1 MSDSKSLFNI
11 QHMHVT
17 ELYKGLSFAPHR
29 HDNCQFYAVLE
40 GEVSYHCDEDNFIL
54 KDRDA
59 IIIAPGKL
67 RSLECLSASGR
78 AIISIFN
85 DEITLTENIRYMKM
99 DDYQYATADK
109 LANAIAGKIE
119 PSSIVEM
126 RFNYLAAEMFDID
139 FSAFSYLDDGS
150 YKACYVAEQL
160 MMSNLETPLKLDDIA
175 RLVGISRAGLER
187 AFQKHFNVS
196 VMRKYRI
203 LRINAARKMLE
214 KGLSISEAAYLTG
227 FSSPQHFATVFKN
240 ETNVTPSSI

>member
-1 MSDSKSLFNI
+1 MLF
-11 QHMHVT
+11 
-17 ELYKGLSFAPHR
+17 
-29 HDNCQFYAVLE
+29 
-40 GEVSYHCDEDNFIL
+40 
-54 KDRDA
+54 
-59 IIIAPGKL
+59 
-67 RSLECLSASGR
+67 RS
-78 AIISIFN
+78 
-85 DEITLTENIRYMKM
+85 
-99 DDYQYATADK
+99 DK